1 MLILLA
7 TGYQMIAKP
16 QFPMLPLMVP
26 MPLCGTHDLS
36 QLPVLALV
44 VPMLP
49 SGTHHDLNQLPA
61 VLLPLMPTIPP
72 LGTSTNPNNL
82 TAGTTNPNI
91 NGPPPEYR

>member
-49 SGTHHDLNQLPA
+49 SGTHHDDLNQLPA

-72 LGTSTNPNNL
+72 SVLAPIPT
-82 TAGTTNPNI
+82 I
-91 NGPPPEYR
+91 